1 MTINFENLEKIND
14 ILYKLDNLESKISID
29 KRWFNINEI
38 SDYTGYSVEHIRNLK
53 DSDFIENKHYY
64 KTKGKLLFDKNMID
78 EWITSNSKTKDAKLI
93 ASNILKDLL

>member
-1 MTINFENLEKIND
+1 MNINFENLEKIND
-14 ILYKLDNLESKISID
+14 ILLKLNELESKISGQ

-78 EWITSNSKTKDAKLI
+78 EWITSNPKKIDAKEI
-93 ASNILKDLL
+93 VSNILKDLL